1 MRKTGMADM
10 RVGTISSMSLGTAL
24 TFAAATFAFAQD
36 KIVKIGALSDR
47 SARGQHLRV
56 AEEVVA
62 MSVG

>member
-1 MRKTGMADM
+1 
-10 RVGTISSMSLGTAL
+10 MSLGTAL

-62 MSVG
+62 LPVG